1 MSLSSTSSGP
11 RSTLQSNSNLDMS
24 NMKRTA
30 EASRGGKRKGTR
42 SVSTLTP
49 SQLARKRA
57 NDREAQRAIRARTK
71 EHIDNLEREIEE
83 LRNQQ
88 NRDQTVQSL
97 LRQNKSL
104 EDELRRLRESVGL
117 RAPDATD
124 PYQPMFQP
132 SSPPH
137 QSSFGQP
144 VSIYPLIP
152 NMASYGNVSDGTESW
167 PTSMPRSAPSPTSTA
182 ASSEVT
188 DDYNGGNYIPT
199 SAPSTGLRRSSLP
212 PNMHSPPLSCING
225 EGGFDDM
232 KPGFGCAQINMM
244 PVHSAYQ
251 YQPWGMYQTQH
262 YHASVPLEQSHPMPQ
277 VGRCTF

>member
-11 RSTLQSNSNLDMS
+11 RSTVHSNSNLDAS

-30 EASRGGKRKGTR
+30 ETSRGGKRKGTR

-71 EHIDNLEREIEE
+71 EHIDSLEREIEE
-83 LRNQQ
+83 LRSQQ

-104 EDELRRLRESVGL
+104 EDELGRLRESLGL
-117 RAPDATD
+117 RHPDSSD
-124 PYQPMFQP
+124 PYQPIFHS
-132 SSPPH
+132 SSPPNP
-137 QSSFGQP
+137 SYGQP
-144 VSIYPLIP
+144 VSIYPLMP
-152 NMASYGNVSDGTESW
+152 NMASYGDATEAWS
-167 PTSMPRSAPSPTSTA
+167 TSMPRSAPSPASST

-188 DDYNGGNYIPT
+188 EDYNGGNYISA
-199 SAPSTGLRRSSLP
+199 SAPSSGLERSSIP
-212 PNMHSPPLSCING
+212 RNMHSPPDSCVNG
-225 EGGFDDM
+225 EGGFEDM
-232 KPGFGCAQINMM
+232 KPDFGCTQVNMM
-244 PVHSAYQ
+244 PVHSNYQ
-251 YQPWGMYQTQH
+251 YQPWGMYPMQH
-262 YHASVPLEQSHPMPQ
+262 YHAPVPLEQSHQMPQ